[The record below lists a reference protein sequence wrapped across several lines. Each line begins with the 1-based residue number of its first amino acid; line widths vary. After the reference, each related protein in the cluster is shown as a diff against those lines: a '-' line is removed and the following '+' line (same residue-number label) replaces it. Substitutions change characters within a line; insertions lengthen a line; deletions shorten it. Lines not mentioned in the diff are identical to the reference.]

1 MICKNCGTE
10 NPEKANFCKRCGKRM
25 DGKIICPLC
34 KTENSEDAIF
44 CYNCGNRVAGNTQH
58 IAEQKPEQVVVS
70 GGTNAAVAHA
80 APMNWNKGL
89 EIAGGLCALLGVFAV
104 LVCTF
109 LLGIRAEFSGSGYED
124 AFGNMEQTIWYY
136 FGDVWKEL
144 KELREMGGGISSMTD
159 AEFMTYS
166 VYSMEAVFGL
176 LIAIGTMVA
185 TLVCSILTAVR
196 FGMKMSGKT
205 EKGCLPFAVAAV
217 LSFICG
223 AALLVTVNAAR
234 ADGIKTVPN
243 AAGIAGIVCGVTL
256 LVICVALK
264 IAVKGK
270 ELATKQSVM
279 QLCFSIAA
287 LALICIV
294 LIFAT
299 LPMVNFEE
307 GKVSFLAW
315 GIVLADAEGY
325 VDNIGTP
332 YAFSI
337 VAMIFQMAAV
347 TLAVAA
353 IGSRLNNLSSQKPNS
368 GIALSVLLMFASV
381 LFLIFAVLALSISAD
396 KLRMEEGFNYAYVIV
411 EFVFAALSLILAI
424 VYKVLI
430 SKKKTA

>member
-58 IAEQKPEQVVVS
+58 IAEQKPEQAVVS

-80 APMNWNKGL
+80 APMDWKKGL

-124 AFGNMEQTIWYY
+124 VFGNTEQTIWYY
-136 FGDVWKEL
+136 FGDVWKAL
-144 KELREMGGGISSMTD
+144 KELKEMGGGISSMTD
-159 AEFMTYS
+159 AEYMTYS
-166 VYSMEAVFGL
+166 IYSMEALFGL

-185 TLVCSILTAVR
+185 TFVCSILTAVR

-205 EKGCLPFAVAAV
+205 KKDCLPFAVAAV

-223 AALLVTVNAAR
+223 TALLVSLNAAR

-243 AAGIAGIVCGVTL
+243 AAGIAGIVCGITL
-256 LVICVALK
+256 LVICIALK
-264 IAVKGK
+264 MVVKGK
-270 ELATKQSVM
+270 ELAKKQSVM
-279 QLCFSIAA
+279 QLCFTVVA
-287 LALICIV
+287 LALICIT

-299 LPMVNFEE
+299 LPMVNIEE
-307 GKVSFLAW
+307 RKVSFLAW
-315 GIVLADAEGY
+315 GIVLANAAGY
-325 VDNIGTP
+325 VENIGTP

-337 VAMIFQMAAV
+337 FAMIFQMAAV

-368 GIALSVLLMFASV
+368 GIVLSVLLMFASV
-381 LFLIFAVLALSISAD
+381 VFLIFAVLALSASAD

-430 SKKKTA
+430 LKKKPA

>member
-1 MICKNCGTE
+1 
-10 NPEKANFCKRCGKRM
+10 M

-58 IAEQKPEQVVVS
+58 IAEQKPEQAVVS

-80 APMNWNKGL
+80 APMDWKKGL

-124 AFGNMEQTIWYY
+124 VFGNTEQTIWYY
-136 FGDVWKEL
+136 FGDVWKAL
-144 KELREMGGGISSMTD
+144 KELKEMGGGISSMTD
-159 AEFMTYS
+159 AEYMTYS
-166 VYSMEAVFGL
+166 IYSMEALFGL

-185 TLVCSILTAVR
+185 TFVCSILTAVR

-205 EKGCLPFAVAAV
+205 KKDCLPFAVAAV

-223 AALLVTVNAAR
+223 TALLVSLNAAR

-243 AAGIAGIVCGVTL
+243 AAGIAGIVCGITL
-256 LVICVALK
+256 LVICIALK
-264 IAVKGK
+264 MVVKGK
-270 ELATKQSVM
+270 ELAKKQSVM
-279 QLCFSIAA
+279 QLCFTVVA
-287 LALICIV
+287 LALICIT

-299 LPMVNFEE
+299 LPMVNIEE
-307 GKVSFLAW
+307 RKVSFLAW
-315 GIVLADAEGY
+315 GIVLANAAGY
-325 VDNIGTP
+325 VENIGTP

-337 VAMIFQMAAV
+337 FAMIFQMAAV

-368 GIALSVLLMFASV
+368 GIVLSVLLMFASV
-381 LFLIFAVLALSISAD
+381 VFLIFAVLALSASAD

-430 SKKKTA
+430 LKKKPA